1 MSQRITIPEMR
12 TIYTNLQLAEP
23 SKFKNLNDNK
33 MTRKVIGDI
42 VFILKSIYMH
52 AYPNKPVM
60 SFGQICKVFIG
71 SFTNQVVTD
80 FWKRTNVFVYKCPDT
95 IVLIKKQ
102 GTPDAEDE
110 ATLSAAGINYEDI
123 EWEVIKIHDC
133 FFKKAADG
141 SYKRFYQ

>member
-12 TIYTNLQLAEP
+12 AIYTNLQLAEP

-42 VFILKSIYMH
+42 VFILKGIYMQ

-60 SFGQICKVFIG
+60 SICQICKLFIG
-71 SFTNQVVTD
+71 SFTNQFVTN
-80 FWKRTNVFVYKCPDT
+80 FWKRKNVFVYKCPDT

-123 EWEVIKIHDC
+123 EC